1 VVLEKNYKK
10 LLLTKD
16 DLKRITTKIVKERV
30 SKSRKYPE
38 GYKEVQVYSVDGHRI
53 KGGIKQAE
61 DELKHKIWEQKKAEE
76 IKSQFRKNHGG
87 FFR

>member
-10 LLLTKD
+10 LLLTRD
-16 DLKRITTKIVKERV
+16 DLKRITVKIVKERV

-38 GYKEVQVYSVDGHRI
+38 GYKEVQVYSVDGRRI

-61 DELKHKIWEQKKAEE
+61 DELKRKIWEQKKAEA
-76 IKSQFRKNHGG
+76 IKAEFKKNHGG
-87 FFR
+87 MFI